1 MAAYRP
7 LSQPDRALTRPI
19 VVHGSRWVRV
29 LDPRVELDQLSVPAS
44 ADSIG
49 RASNEAY
56 CRTAEVDGWH
66 VFYSERGRR
75 NAERV
80 FSTDCRCQ
88 GGPVFAY
95 QRIEIAGSGVV
106 FTWFPLYR
114 RRLALASIAD
124 ARVVDVDPWSF
135 GGWGLRLHARGVAL
149 TNRGR
154 QGVSVTSTS
163 GRTTIISV
171 ENPDRYIHALARH
184 GVPTT

>member
-1 MAAYRP
+1 MVGAFAVS
-7 LSQPDRALTRPI
+7 L
-19 VVHGSRWVRV
+19 WV
-29 LDPRVELDQLSVPAS
+29 LIVELGNAAPAP
-44 ADSIG
+44 AVWLVLAPVTVLLG
-49 RASNEAY
+49 LL
-56 CRTAEVDGWH
+56 
-66 VFYSERGRR
+66 
-75 NAERV
+75 
-80 FSTDCRCQ
+80 
-88 GGPVFAY
+88 VFAY

>member
-1 MAAYRP
+1 MRRSATMDSLA
-7 LSQPDRALTRPI
+7 S
-19 VVHGSRWVRV
+19 
-29 LDPRVELDQLSVPAS
+29 PRVFLHPGARAVMVGAFAVSLWVLIVELGNASPAP
-44 ADSIG
+44 AVWLVLAPVTVLLG
-49 RASNEAY
+49 LL
-56 CRTAEVDGWH
+56 
-66 VFYSERGRR
+66 
-75 NAERV
+75 
-80 FSTDCRCQ
+80 
-88 GGPVFAY
+88 VFAY

-184 GVPTT
+184 GVPTI